1 MENHFRFSNLFAL
14 SNYPILFISV
24 VNHSQI
30 QYNMKEFIQKYQ
42 KTIVGIGAL
51 SVLTL
56 SYFQN
61 QQIHMLRREIKV
73 MKSTSVI
80 GKDEIIDS
88 LNSELFIQQNI
99 VGRYEIALEMLKE
112 ENPKAGEQ
120 YELILTTQTE

>member
-1 MENHFRFSNLFAL
+1 
-14 SNYPILFISV
+14 
-24 VNHSQI
+24 
-30 QYNMKEFIQKYQ
+30 MKEFIQKYQ

-51 SVLTL
+51 FVLTL

-73 MKSTSVI
+73 MKSTPVI